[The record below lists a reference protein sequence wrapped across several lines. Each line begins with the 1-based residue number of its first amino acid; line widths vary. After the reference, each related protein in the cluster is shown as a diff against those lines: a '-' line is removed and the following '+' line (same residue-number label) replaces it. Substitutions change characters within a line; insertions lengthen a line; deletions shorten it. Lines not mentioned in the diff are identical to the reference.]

1 MVSEVFVWEVT
12 ADFMEHLFVFI
23 SLFGWGE
30 SVSANTASNGPI
42 ASPSRMAAKM
52 ICSVGE
58 RTRGSGRTVTIT
70 CSGHILC
77 MWTALAMNCGLR
89 AEDTNLLQS

>member
-1 MVSEVFVWEVT
+1 
-12 ADFMEHLFVFI
+12 MEHLSVFI
-23 SLFGWGE
+23 ILLGCGE
-30 SVSANTASNGPI
+30 SVSVQIRPIMGPLP
-42 ASPSRMAAKM
+42 PSRMAAKM
-52 ICSVGE
+52 IRSVGE